1 MPDNV
6 ELNAGLFAQERRT
19 NIIHIPMKLL
29 SRNALLPHYGSS
41 DAAGMDLYAD
51 LGDKGS
57 LSIHPGER
65 KLIKTGVAMAIPAG
79 YYGRIAPRSGLA
91 YKQGIDIMAG
101 VIDGDY
107 RGEVGA
113 ILINFGDKSFN
124 VNTGDRVAQMIFE
137 RYAPAYAY
145 QVAVLPGTERG
156 AEGFGSTGTS

>member
-6 ELNAGLFAQERRT
+6 ELQAGLFAQERRT
-19 NIIHIPMKLL
+19 TIVHIPMKLL
-29 SRNALLPHYGSS
+29 SSRAQMPHYGSS

-51 LGDKGS
+51 IGEGGVMN
-57 LSIHPGER
+57 INPGER
-65 KLIKTGVAMAIPAG
+65 KLVKTGVAMAVPPG

-91 YKQGIDIMAG
+91 YKSGIDVMAG

-107 RGEVGA
+107 RGELGA
-113 ILINFGDKSFN
+113 ILINLGDTAFT
-124 VNTGDRVAQMIFE
+124 VHTGDRVAQLIVE

-156 AEGFGSTGTS
+156 AGGFGSTGT